1 MNYFYFGTMRKLTGS
16 FGSLFSNI
24 SIQHKDN
31 SGVVQKNFRV
41 PLRYG
46 SKNAWFER
54 MKQRERDDK
63 QQARTAITLPRISF
77 EMNGLSYAN
86 DRKLNKV
93 ERKVRVQKSTTGTLR
108 DKILAQL
115 NDAPYDFA
123 FNVTIYAKNEDD
135 GLQIME
141 QILPYFTPSKTLTI
155 KEIPEINLERD
166 VHIDLIGVSSEDT
179 YEGSINSLDRVITWN
194 LSFIARGYI
203 FPPIQDAKLIK
214 EVKATIAK
222 TGSTEIISQIDTV
235 VNPKTANKDEKWVAD
250 VKQKFPLK

>member
-24 SIQHKDN
+24 SIQHKD
-31 SGVVQKNFRV
+31 SKGVVQKNFRV

-63 QQARTAITLPRISF
+63 GQARTAITLPRISF

-86 DRKLNKV
+86 DRKLTKV
-93 ERKVRVQKSTTGTLR
+93 DRNIRIQKTTTGTLR
-108 DKILAQL
+108 DKVLSQL

-123 FNVTIYAKNEDD
+123 FNVTIYAKHEDD

-155 KEIPEINLERD
+155 NEIPEIKLTRD
-166 VHIDLIGVSSEDT
+166 VHVDLIGVSSEDT
-179 YEGSINSLDRVITWN
+179 YEGSINSLNRVITWN

-203 FPPIQDAKLIK
+203 FPPLKDAVLIK
-214 EVKATIAK
+214 EVKSAIKNISGNK
-222 TGSTEIISQIDTV
+222 TLSELETK
-235 VNPKTANKDEKWVAD
+235 VNPKTANKDEKWVAE
-250 VKQKFPLK
+250 VNQKFKNE